1 MIAIIEA
8 RDVTKNFVGRRSL
21 AEMIAGKRPPVLHAV
36 KNVSLDIAAG
46 ELVGVIGE
54 SGCGKSTFARCL
66 AGLHT
71 ADGGGVTFQGKA
83 LDGPDRQGRIQMVF
97 QDPYSSLNPR
107 MTVGMT
113 LGEVLRKFRPELPRG
128 DLRQTVREMLEKVGL
143 HRDTADRY
151 PNALSGGQR
160 QRVSIARALC
170 PAPAVLI
177 ADEPV
182 SALDASVQAQIINLF
197 QKLNQEEGITIAF
210 ISHDMMVIRHLC
222 TRVAVM
228 YLGEIVEVQTI
239 EGLFSEPRHPYTKAL
254 IEAAPD
260 INRRDRR
267 KREPLAG
274 ELPDPFEEIP
284 GCAFASRCRYAT
296 ASCIAAKQTL
306 RDFGGGA
313 LVRCQRAEELLEQ
326 SEI

>member
-1 MIAIIEA
+1 MTMIMEA
-8 RDVTKNFVGRRSL
+8 REVTKDFVGRRSL
-21 AEMIAGKRPPVLHAV
+21 AELIAGKRPPVLHAV
-36 KNVSLDIAAG
+36 KSVSLDIAAG
-46 ELVGVIGE
+46 ELIGVIGE

-66 AGLHT
+66 AGLHSPD
-71 ADGGGVTFQGKA
+71 AGAITFQGKP
-83 LDGPDRQGRIQMVF
+83 LEGPDPHGRIQMVF

-113 LGEVLRKFRPELPRG
+113 LGEVLRKFRPELRRG
-128 DLRQTVREMLEKVGL
+128 DLRRTVDEMLEKVGL
-143 HRDTADRY
+143 PREAADRY
-151 PNALSGGQR
+151 PNVLSGGQR

-170 PAPAVLI
+170 PNPAVLI

-239 EGLFSEPRHPYTKAL
+239 EGLFSHPRHPYTRAL

-267 KREPLAG
+267 KREPLTG
-274 ELPDPFEEIP
+274 ELPDPFDEIP
-284 GCAFASRCRYAT
+284 GCSFASRCRYVAP
-296 ASCIAAKQTL
+296 SCIASKQTL
-306 RDFGGGA
+306 REFTGGA
-313 LVRCQRAEELLEQ
+313 LVRCRRAEEIIKT
-326 SEI
+326 SER